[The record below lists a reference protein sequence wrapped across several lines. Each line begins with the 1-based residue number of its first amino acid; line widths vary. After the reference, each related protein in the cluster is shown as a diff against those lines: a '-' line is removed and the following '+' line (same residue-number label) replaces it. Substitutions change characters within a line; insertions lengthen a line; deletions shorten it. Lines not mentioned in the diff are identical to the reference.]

1 MNQPEYDQLLQTA
14 LERELKAEEL
24 AQLDGFLVQNQV
36 ERFEFEAVDQLLT
49 KLPDVTVSSN
59 FTHRVMDAAQREG
72 QPAPALGLS
81 WWQRLLAPQHR
92 IMRLVSAAAVLL
104 LVTVLSYQSHLS
116 RDRAEMAESLQT
128 VATIAGMAPELLADF
143 DAIDA
148 IDQSDPIDEE
158 LWAALK

>member
-24 AQLDGFLVQNQV
+24 AQLDGFLAQNQA
-36 ERFEFEAVDQLLT
+36 ERFEFEAVDQLLA

-59 FTHRVMDAAQREG
+59 FTHRVMDAARREV
-72 QPAPALGLS
+72 QPTPALGLS

-92 IMRLVSAAAVLL
+92 IMRLGSAAAVVL
-104 LVTVLSYQSHLS
+104 LVSVLSYQFHLS
-116 RDRAEMAESLQT
+116 QDRAKMAESLQT
-128 VATIAGMAPELLADF
+128 VATIAEMAPELLADF

-148 IDQSDPIDEE
+148 IDQSGPIDEE